1 MSVFPIACDRESKA
15 EAPDTPERLSIKDPF
30 PKGQQKQKGIYLNMN
45 LIFKYE
51 LLCMCKSNLPC
62 HTYSPLVLVK
72 EKHSFHH
79 DYRQSMSASGNTIL
93 GKPVFKFH
101 HSSVPLTTQCQT
113 EDAQI
118 SVRSLTSQTS
128 LAKIWRSEPKPLQHV
143 GSCVARAM
151 WCTD

>member
-15 EAPDTPERLSIKDPF
+15 EAPDTPERLSIKDPL

-79 DYRQSMSASGNTIL
+79 DYRQTEYECEWQHHPGEAGVQVPSQLCAPYN
-93 GKPVFKFH
+93 PV
-101 HSSVPLTTQCQT
+101 SDRRCSDLCQVIDIPDFFSKDL
-113 EDAQI
+113 EK
-118 SVRSLTSQTS
+118 R
-128 LAKIWRSEPKPLQHV
+128 AKAVAACRELCGTGHV
-143 GSCVARAM
+143 VY
-151 WCTD
+151 